1 MKEAVYHTVT
11 DAERNAFTNHVNQ
24 VLRDD
29 KDIKNRFPINHKEIF
44 DAVGDG
50 IILW

>member
-1 MKEAVYHTVT
+1 MKDTIYHAVTN
-11 DAERNAFTNHVNQ
+11 AESNAFTNHINQ
-24 VLRDD
+24 TIRDD
-29 KDIKNRFPINHKEIF
+29 KDIKNRLPISHKEIF